1 MKKTIPKLICLMLIV
16 MLLAVPALAAASDY
30 TVTVST
36 DTGSVKP
43 GDIVT
48 VNVAVSGAQFCGA
61 QMELSYDTDRFTYIS
76 TMSGWSENEDGKLG
90 FLNVN
95 GSGGYWEDGKILGTF
110 KFMVKESASA
120 GDAIFCIGQNSDVFI
135 VGDWMEGT
143 SSDPAVPL
151 EKEQLIGA
159 TVTVQNGGNTTA
171 EASDYGAVGDDGSTL
186 NMEAGHS
193 VYTIPDTDNDQVIW
207 KTEDEKVASVDEAGL
222 VTAVSDGST
231 VLTAVDENGNTLEQ
245 RTIIVGDIPA
255 QQETETTPEPT
266 KETTA
271 SEEQASEPKED
282 TDISI
287 SDEQEPAEPET
298 AKSAKPHLWIA
309 VAALVVIVVAIAVV
323 VVRKKTCEMILKAC
337 HLSGKNETQQKQNT
351 DSIPIRSRMI

>member
-1 MKKTIPKLICLMLIV
+1 MKKTIPELICLMLMV
-16 MLLAVPALAAASDY
+16 LLLAVPALAAASDY

-36 DTGSVKP
+36 DTDSVKP

-61 QMELSYDTDRFTYIS
+61 QMELSYDADRFAYVS
-76 TMSGWSENEDGKLG
+76 TMSGWSENGDGKLG

-120 GDAIFCIGQNSDVFI
+120 GDTIFCIGQNSDVFI

-151 EKEQLIGA
+151 EKEQLISA
-159 TVTVQNGGNTTA
+159 TVTVQNGGNTTT

-207 KTEDEKVASVDEAGL
+207 KTKDEKVASVDEAGL

-255 QQETETTPEPT
+255 QQETETAPEPT
-266 KETTA
+266 KDTTA
-271 SEEQASEPKED
+271 PVEQVSEPED
-282 TDISI
+282 DTGLVT
-287 SDEQEPAEPET
+287 SDEPEIAEPET
-298 AKSAKPHLWIA
+298 EKSAKPHLWIA
-309 VAALVVIVVAIAVV
+309 VAALAVIVVAIAAVA
-323 VVRKKTCEMILKAC
+323 VRKKRVK
-337 HLSGKNETQQKQNT
+337 
-351 DSIPIRSRMI
+351 